1 MQRAA
6 FVFEK
11 LHLRWK
17 ICNLRANS
25 IEHPLAELAKKIS
38 RGSLGK
44 TPKQVEAGIIA
55 ELKKLKE
62 APSRDVFIDNLM
74 LRDMFREAKVSK
86 AIASRIHHAMQHS
99 SSANRALDFKHIPLV
114 TGGYTLERGIKLKHT
129 QYDDTVRVGYGFRD
143 EEQFRELIN
152 SLGNV
157 FLAPSGR
164 INPNLE
170 FNGKHQIS
178 TLNAKTLKTRC
189 EDLAETAADVWH
201 F

>member
-1 MQRAA
+1 
-6 FVFEK
+6 
-11 LHLRWK
+11 LLK
-17 ICNLRANS
+17 IT
-25 IEHPLAELAKKIS
+25 K
-38 RGSLGK
+38 GTLGK

-62 APSRDVFIDNLM
+62 APSRDEFIDNLM

-86 AIASRIHHAMQHS
+86 AITSRIHHAIKHP
-99 SSANRALDFKHIPLV
+99 SSANRALDYKHIPLV
-114 TGGYTLERGIKLKHT
+114 TAGYSLERGIKLKPSD
-129 QYDDTVRVGYGFRD
+129 YDDTVRVGYGFKD
-143 EEQFRELIN
+143 EEQFRELIS

-157 FLAPSGR
+157 FLAANGR

-178 TLNAKTLKTRC
+178 SLNAKTLKSRC
-189 EDLAETAADVWH
+189 EELAEIAADVWH

>member
-1 MQRAA
+1 
-6 FVFEK
+6 
-11 LHLRWK
+11 
-17 ICNLRANS
+17 
-25 IEHPLAELAKKIS
+25 LAELAKKITK
-38 RGSLGK
+38 GTLGK

-62 APSRDVFIDNLM
+62 APSRDEFIDNLM

-86 AIASRIHHAMQHS
+86 AITSRIHHAIKHPS
-99 SSANRALDFKHIPLV
+99 NANRALDYKHVPLV
-114 TGGYTLERGIKLKHT
+114 TAGYSLERGIKLKT
-129 QYDDTVRVGYGFRD
+129 SDYDETVRVGYGFKD
-143 EEQFRELIN
+143 EEQFRELIS

-157 FLAPSGR
+157 FLAANGR

-178 TLNAKTLKTRC
+178 SLNAKTLKSRC
-189 EDLAETAADVWH
+189 EELAEIAADVWH